1 MEKEVFERLLVEF
14 NEVNERVTK
23 CRAFLMDEEKIKV
36 LDALNRDLLIAQF
49 KAMEIYLSILSVR
62 IGLNTPQELDAD
74 SQEELAAE
82 EVND

>member
-23 CRAFLMDEEKIKV
+23 YRAFLMDEEKIKV

-49 KAMEIYLSILSVR
+49 KAMETYLSILSVR